1 MKTAFQSIG
10 IVFSCLLLCVLT
22 VISMY
27 ASYILGIGI
36 LLVSAFYIVN
46 YVLKD
51 LS

>member
-1 MKTAFQSIG
+1 MKTVFQSIG
-10 IVFSCLLLCVLT
+10 IVFTCLLLCVLA

-51 LS
+51 FS